1 MWERLVGHD
10 VTSQQE
16 GQELVFV
23 FRRVSLVVMG
33 RSGCRGH
40 RWTQEDQGEQ
50 LGCSKKRYIKAE
62 NRKGQVGVGRRWD
75 GDPKHCS
82 LPSPPG
88 KAARPC
94 QPLTPPA
101 LCTPGSP

>member
-1 MWERLVGHD
+1 MWERLVGRD

-23 FRRVSLVVMG
+23 FRRVTPAVMG
-33 RSGCRGH
+33 VSGCRGH

-50 LGCSKKRYIKAE
+50 LGRSEERYIKAE
-62 NRKGQVGVGRRWD
+62 SRKAQVGVGRRRD
-75 GDPKHCS
+75 GDPKHGP

-94 QPLTPPA
+94 RPPTPPA
-101 LCTPGSP
+101 LCAPGSP